1 MSGLLGRQMT
11 TRRLALVVGSLAEDR
26 LHAALSLAAA
36 AAALGREVEIFLHA
50 GAVAVLRA
58 EVAFDGDAALSA
70 AGVPTIAELLDTA
83 LDLGVGITACQSG
96 LALTGIDASRLN
108 PAIRA
113 GGLVDFLG
121 RNADAELVL
130 G

>member
-1 MSGLLGRQMT
+1 M
-11 TRRLALVVGSLAEDR
+11 TRRLALVIGSLAEDR
-26 LHAALSLAAA
+26 LHATLSLASA

-50 GAVAVLRA
+50 GAVAVLR
-58 EVAFDGDAALSA
+58 EGVRFDGDAALVA
-70 AGVPTIAELLDTA
+70 AGVPTIAGLIETA
-83 LDLGVGITACQSG
+83 LALGVGITACQSG
-96 LALTGIDASRLN
+96 LALTGMDAGWLN